1 MSDGCA
7 SSKATGAAAS
17 PFPSTSQQLPTSG
30 QRGREEAPSRLSAR
44 PGHGRCRTC
53 PSRSTRSS
61 TRPTSGPRVSRGR
74 TRERRRRQGAAASR
88 GGLFEAVG
96 QQRVMQRKGIV
107 ERLCTRVVDVRHRL
121 VRHRL
126 ARVPA
131 VHRMLLRRTLEQ
143 QILVHRLAGIPAR
156 PREVLAWEPAARRR
170 CGSVR
175 AIAAAKCGSPS
186 YHRITNISTA
196 HQPSAPLAACCALGD
211 LARSPSAARTNRRAV
226 AARIA
231 GPRVCLLLRSSVNMY
246 THTLESRILVP
257 RRNAAP
263 QKKRV
268 SSC

>member
-7 SSKATGAAAS
+7 SSKATGAASS
-17 PFPSTSQQLPTSG
+17 PLPSTFQQLPTSG
-30 QRGREEAPSRLSAR
+30 RRGREKVPSRLSAR

-61 TRPTSGPRVSRGR
+61 TRPTPRGPRVSRGR
-74 TRERRRRQGAAASR
+74 TRERRRRQGVAASR

-131 VHRMLLRRTLEQ
+131 VLRVLLRRTLKE

-156 PREVLAWEPAARRR
+156 PREVLAWKPAARRR

-186 YHRITNISTA
+186 YHYLASLISRLHTSHLRLSRRA
-196 HQPSAPLAACCALGD
+196 
-211 LARSPSAARTNRRAV
+211 ARSAIWRGVQAQRGRLEEPSPRAAQGRAC
-226 AARIA
+226 
-231 GPRVCLLLRSSVNMY
+231 VCCY
-246 THTLESRILVP
+246 VP
-257 RRNAAP
+257 R
-263 QKKRV
+263 
-268 SSC
+268 ST

>member
-1 MSDGCA
+1 MSI
-7 SSKATGAAAS
+7 
-17 PFPSTSQQLPTSG
+17 
-30 QRGREEAPSRLSAR
+30 EEHAVVDSAYA
-44 PGHGRCRTC
+44 
-53 PSRSTRSS
+53 
-61 TRPTSGPRVSRGR
+61 SGPRVSRGR

-268 SSC
+268 CCC